1 MFKRLSLALIKTIF
15 LEDESPSLTKEDPKI
30 LINQVKLVV
39 LLTIAFFHLKLANKE
54 SEKVNFNT

>member
-1 MFKRLSLALIKTIF
+1 M
-15 LEDESPSLTKEDPKI
+15 EDESPSLTKEDPKI

-54 SEKVNFNT
+54 SEKLNFNT